1 MPIRKQGLLFRTYV
15 CRIVGPKLIG
25 PSVHLLNRYQSTVSM
40 PVLQPIVDIA
50 ELLYQRG
57 ISDVVVSPGSR
68 SAPLT
73 LAVARHPRL
82 RVRVMADERSAGFV
96 ALGMAQQSRKP
107 VAVIC
112 TSGSAVYNLSPAV
125 AEAFF
130 QQVPLLLLTAD
141 RPHEW
146 LHQQDGQTI
155 DQRAIFGSHV
165 KRSYDLPADY
175 AHADARWFIN
185 RSVNEAISLTTLAPA
200 GPVHVNVPLREPFY
214 PAADESF
221 AYEPVRVIETLPPNL
236 SIPASTWNRLLAEWD
251 ESIRTVIAVG
261 QLPRDPALLDVL
273 AKLSDEFGI
282 PVVGEIISNVPTN
295 DRFITRTDTFLSGIT
310 PEQAESIRP
319 DLLITIGNSFLTR
332 NLKTF
337 FRGTAS
343 GGTASRDAVPRRHWH
358 IQPAVDRLP
367 DSFQSLTRLIP
378 ANPANFLQQ
387 LFTDIDYQRFLQ
399 GDDVDDGSADFLN
412 QWQKLDWKA
421 ARQVETILFQ
431 PDAPLTDWLG
441 TRAVLDHLPQ
451 GSLLHLA
458 NSMPVRYANLCGIP
472 AGQQISVEANR
483 GVSGIDGC
491 LSTAVGAA
499 LMTDQ
504 IVTLLIGDVAFFY
517 DRNALWSAPVPP
529 NLRIVL
535 LNNDGGHIFRMI
547 DGPARQPELE
557 TYFETPHGYTA
568 KNTAADARIL
578 YDVCHSLDGLLS
590 LLPDFFAPGT
600 TAKLLELSTDKRV
613 NQEQFQ
619 LYKETLQKERATN

>member
-1 MPIRKQGLLFRTYV
+1 MPI
-15 CRIVGPKLIG
+15 
-25 PSVHLLNRYQSTVSM
+25 
-40 PVLQPIVDIA
+40 LQPIVDIA

-73 LAVARHPRL
+73 LAVARHPHL
-82 RVRVMADERSAGFV
+82 RIRVVADERSAGFV
-96 ALGMAQQSRKP
+96 ALGMAQQSKKP

-155 DQRAIFGSHV
+155 DQQTIFGSHV

-185 RSVNEAISLTTLAPA
+185 RSINEAVTLTTLAPG

-214 PAADESF
+214 PAENESF
-221 AYEPVRVIETLPPNL
+221 DYGPVRVIETLSPNL
-236 SIPASTWNRLLAEWD
+236 TIPASTWNSLLAEWD

-261 QLPRDPALLDVL
+261 QMPRDPDLLDVL
-273 AKLSDEFGI
+273 SKLSDEFGI

-310 PEQAESIRP
+310 PEQAEKIRP

-337 FRGTAS
+337 FRNNPA
-343 GGTASRDAVPRRHWH
+343 RKHWH
-358 IQPAVDRLP
+358 IQPAVDRIP

-378 ANPANFLQQ
+378 ANPTGFLQQ
-387 LFTDIDYQRFLQ
+387 LFTDVDYQRFLQ
-399 GDDVDDGSADFLN
+399 GDEDDGSAEFLG

-421 ARQVETILFQ
+421 ARQVETMLFQ
-431 PDAPLTDWLG
+431 PEAPLTDWLG

-451 GSLLHLA
+451 GSILHLA

-472 AGQQISVEANR
+472 AGQEVSVEANR

-504 IVTLLIGDVAFFY
+504 IVTLLIGDIAFFY
-517 DRNALWSAPVPP
+517 DRNAMWSAPIPA

-535 LNNDGGHIFRMI
+535 LNNDSGHIFRMI
-547 DGPARQPELE
+547 DGPGRQPELE

-568 KNTAADARIL
+568 KNTAADAQID
-578 YDVCHSLDGLLS
+578 YGVCDSLESLLS
-590 LLPDFFAPGT
+590 LLPDFFAPGS

-613 NQEQFQ
+613 NQEQFR
-619 LYKETLQKERATN
+619 LYKETLRNEKDLN